1 MTVDVGDIITKEP
14 LTVMDKEKGPVLISL
29 FDMSKDKRIVL
40 VALPGAFTPTCHRNH
55 LPGYV
60 TDYESFKGQ
69 GIDEVYCVSVND
81 SFVMNSWAENLGTN
95 NVKMIPDGNGQF
107 TKGIGMLVNKEH
119 LGFGHRSWRYSAL
132 ISNGAIIKMF
142 VEDGKN
148 DKGQDMDPF
157 KVSDVNTMLAYLS
170 K

>member
-60 TDYESFKGQ
+60 IDYESFKGQ

-81 SFVMNSWAENLGTN
+81 IYVMEAWSDSQNSKGKVVMLA
-95 NVKMIPDGNGQF
+95 DGGAKF
-107 TKGIGMLVNKEH
+107 TKSIGMDVDLE
-119 LGFGHRSWRYSAL
+119 LFGMGTRSKRYSML
-132 ISNGAIIKMF
+132 IENTFIKVINIEIKPGSAEISGSKKML
-142 VEDGKN
+142 ED
-148 DKGQDMDPF
+148 
-157 KVSDVNTMLAYLS
+157 L
-170 K
+170 